1 MMFKVEHTTKS
12 LSARMAQ
19 LQIDIQKMPAKLDN
33 ALKGREGQ
41 LANEALRQLTRV
53 PGSPI
58 YPIRWKSQ
66 RQKRAYFASKGF
78 GKGIPSRRTYAVL
91 RGWKV
96 TYRRTGDV
104 GMVSL
109 INTEPHM
116 RFVQGDDAQPFH
128 LDTGWVQR
136 RDVVDDFVRET
147 SAQVANVWYGVC
159 DATIK
164 VEKK

>member
-1 MMFKVEHTTKS
+1 MFKVEHSTKS
-12 LSARMAQ
+12 VRDTLAQ
-19 LQIDIQKMPAKLDN
+19 LQINIQNMPDKLDN

-41 LANEALRQLTRV
+41 LANSALRQITQI

-78 GKGIPSRRTYAVL
+78 CKGIPSRRTYAVL
-91 RGWKV
+91 KGWKV
-96 TYRRTGDV
+96 IYRRTNDG
-104 GMVSL
+104 GSVSL

-147 SAQVANVWYGVC
+147 SGQVTDVWYGVC

-164 VEKK
+164 VDKK